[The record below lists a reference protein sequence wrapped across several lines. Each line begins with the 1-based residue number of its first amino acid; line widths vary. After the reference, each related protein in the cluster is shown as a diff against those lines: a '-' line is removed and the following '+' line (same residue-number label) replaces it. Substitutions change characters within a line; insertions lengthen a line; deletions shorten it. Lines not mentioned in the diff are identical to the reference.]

1 LKKRTL
7 ILKLLFT
14 TITLFIITLITITI
28 IADRRLKKITDNSQ
42 YYIFNDKLN
51 DILHILEKQANR
63 LKATGNIKAY
73 EKDFQMSVLKTLKQI
88 YYETGSQQVYPII
101 INYYGEIIMH
111 PEFNYGSKELKNE
124 SYIKKA
130 VTLKDGNFNYKYK
143 TGEKKWCIIRTFNDW
158 SWIVGYTIPFKIK
171 YKDVILFRNIFIL
184 IELLSVLIL
193 SIIVTIFIKRMMKP
207 IEQLTDAS
215 IAISSNNLDYKINI
229 QRDDELGILAENFIK
244 MRDSIKDK
252 INDLAKKNKKLLK
265 EINDRKKTEKEKEN
279 LLKQLKSKNEELES
293 IVYVSSHDLR
303 SPLVNIMG
311 YSKELKYSLDDIK
324 KIINKIKSKKMEK
337 KDLLYNINN
346 DIDNSIKFITDSANK
361 IDILLK
367 GLLKVS
373 RIGHQEIN
381 IKKINTNQLFEE
393 IINSLSYKINTSK
406 AEITIE
412 KLPDCYSDYNL
423 LSQIFTNL
431 LDNAIKYLNPGK
443 KGKIHISGK
452 IINGKN
458 IYCIEDNG
466 IGIIKNCNEKIFN
479 IFYRIHPN
487 NSIPGDGLGLTIV
500 RRILDRLNGEVWFV
514 SNKGSGTKFYIALS
528 NNSNY
533 INN

>member
-1 LKKRTL
+1 
-7 ILKLLFT
+7 
-14 TITLFIITLITITI
+14 
-28 IADRRLKKITDNSQ
+28 
-42 YYIFNDKLN
+42 
-51 DILHILEKQANR
+51 
-63 LKATGNIKAY
+63 
-73 EKDFQMSVLKTLKQI
+73 
-88 YYETGSQQVYPII
+88 
-101 INYYGEIIMH
+101 
-111 PEFNYGSKELKNE
+111 
-124 SYIKKA
+124 
-130 VTLKDGNFNYKYK
+130 
-143 TGEKKWCIIRTFNDW
+143 
-158 SWIVGYTIPFKIK
+158 
-171 YKDVILFRNIFIL
+171 
-184 IELLSVLIL
+184 
-193 SIIVTIFIKRMMKP
+193 
-207 IEQLTDAS
+207 
-215 IAISSNNLDYKINI
+215 
-229 QRDDELGILAENFIK
+229 
-244 MRDSIKDK
+244 
-252 INDLAKKNKKLLK
+252 
-265 EINDRKKTEKEKEN
+265 
-279 LLKQLKSKNEELES
+279 
-293 IVYVSSHDLR
+293 
-303 SPLVNIMG
+303 MG